1 MAYRVKIMPRAG
13 RDLTELYQ
21 SINAQSSEA
30 ALVWYRGLKK
40 AIRSLRDNPHR
51 CPATRENKDLRNL
64 LYGNRPFV
72 YRVIYRV
79 TEKPKERDILQIR
92 QGARKEAETLDIDG

>member
-1 MAYRVKIMPRAG
+1 MAYRVKIMPRAE
-13 RDLTELYQ
+13 RDLSELYQ
-21 SINAQSSEA
+21 SIDAQSSEA
-30 ALVWYRGLKK
+30 ALLWYRGLKE

-51 CPATRENKDLRNL
+51 CPATRENKNLRHL

-79 TEKPKERDILQIR
+79 TEKPKEIDILHVR
-92 QGARKEAETLDIDG
+92 HGARKGLETLDLD